1 LASTIDLRRLD
12 HDSDVSEGG
21 RIVSIDQLATGKVA
35 ISNAARRPRAGA
47 FELAT
52 RRSLGAARLSW
63 SGMRV

>member
-1 LASTIDLRRLD
+1 LASTIDLQRLD

-21 RIVSIDQLATGKVA
+21 RIASIDHLATGKVA

-52 RRSLGAARLSW
+52 RRSLGAVRLSW